1 MLLTR
6 VARSDGSPAQL
17 HPEKQFYRIIRPPP
31 ERSEVSPPASGTG
44 PKPEELFS
52 TLVCCGGGGHGNFP
66 RCRMA
71 GRDQA
76 HQSKELRHLLCDG
89 QGAAVLSPVT
99 AFH

>member
-31 ERSEVSPPASGTG
+31 ERSEVSPPASGAG

-52 TLVCCGGGGHGNFP
+52 TLVCCGGGGNGTFP